1 MKKQPKNRIAEERK
15 AKGMTQQD
23 LADAV
28 GSHWI
33 TISKLER
40 GRIKLTTEW
49 LEKLATPLGVPP
61 GALLR
66 RAEIRSGFADI
77 PRLFHDLP
85 SKALSDPKKFPSGKG
100 QVQLKI
106 DRASFEPLLRTGD
119 TLTLTPW
126 AGLNAQQRAHA
137 EGRLCFFDGGAKS
150 SLGFLYAGRKANTYD
165 LFWLGGRAVEGAK
178 ATNIFLTATIS
189 FQEIIAR
196 P

>member
-1 MKKQPKNRIAEERK
+1 MKKQPKNRIAEERT
-15 AKGMTQQD
+15 AKGMTQQE

-49 LEKLATPLGVPP
+49 LEKLAAPLGVSP
-61 GALLR
+61 GELLR
-66 RAEIRSGFADI
+66 RAEVRTGLAEIAKIFQ
-77 PRLFHDLP
+77 DLP
-85 SKALSDPKKFPSGKG
+85 SKALSDPKTFPRGKG
-100 QVQLKI
+100 PVRLKI
-106 DRASFEPLLRTGD
+106 DRASYEPMLRTGD

-126 AGLNAQQRAHA
+126 AELNAQQRTQT

-150 SLGFLYAGRKANTYD
+150 CLGFLYAGRKANTYD
-165 LFWLGGRAVEGAK
+165 LFWLGGRLVEGVK
-178 ATNIFLTATIS
+178 ATSLFLTATIS
-189 FQEIIAR
+189 FQQSLAR